1 MAVTVLR
8 VCGVQT
14 KPKKLW
20 KSKWK
25 KQIREAVITKSLY
38 LYPKCVEAKII
49 TSIQQCESIPFALR
63 INPNWFESIFPLLP
77 VSSGGS
83 WWRCLRRTLSLR
95 SSWPWTETHPAPTS
109 TETENAWY
117 HHISHPNN
125 HATKRQKQS
134 QKHKEMCLSLQ
145 NIFFCYKASSNRK
158 KSKLL
163 IKKTTHPSFGQ
174 NFNKYKATVKILS
187 LPDSQQN
194 FPCIRDREN
203 DPSFTVLLHYLVKS
217 ES

>member
-1 MAVTVLR
+1 
-8 VCGVQT
+8 
-14 KPKKLW
+14 
-20 KSKWK
+20 
-25 KQIREAVITKSLY
+25 
-38 LYPKCVEAKII
+38 
-49 TSIQQCESIPFALR
+49 
-63 INPNWFESIFPLLP
+63 
-77 VSSGGS
+77 
-83 WWRCLRRTLSLR
+83 
-95 SSWPWTETHPAPTS
+95 
-109 TETENAWY
+109 
-117 HHISHPNN
+117 
-125 HATKRQKQS
+125 
-134 QKHKEMCLSLQ
+134 MCLSLQ
-145 NIFFCYKASSNRK
+145 NIFSVIKHQVIE